1 MLTTTM
7 LSVSILSAVL
17 LASRQASAASCSNF
31 TVTTDRI
38 DDTYST
44 TSDRSYI
51 ISQGVN
57 CPSTQNCTVRIGGYI
72 TVGRTLNITTD
83 STDSL
88 FDTITST
95 IDISWNKTTTWQVGQ
110 ELLSGWKIDNG
121 TSAHVNFTP
130 NLRCATGRFSGCDGD
145 DLEGMTVEACTP
157 YTIAGGLAGTYNTVT
172 TDPQLA
178 EALTCNPSNTT
189 QAMNGNYTGSCD
201 STTGSGGDT
210 GDASTFGGVS
220 VLFLSGALLLAVMG
234 F

>member
-1 MLTTTM
+1 M

-57 CPSTQNCTVRIGGYI
+57 FRIGGYI

-88 FDTITST
+88 FDTIAST
-95 IDISWNKTTTWQVGQ
+95 VDVSWNKTTTWQVGQ

-121 TSAHVNFTP
+121 TSAHVCGVLFHT
-130 NLRCATGRFSGCDGD
+130 S
-145 DLEGMTVEACTP
+145 EAC
-157 YTIAGGLAGTYNTVT
+157 NK
-172 TDPQLA
+172 
-178 EALTCNPSNTT
+178 
-189 QAMNGNYTGSCD
+189 
-201 STTGSGGDT
+201 
-210 GDASTFGGVS
+210 
-220 VLFLSGALLLAVMG
+220 
-234 F
+234 